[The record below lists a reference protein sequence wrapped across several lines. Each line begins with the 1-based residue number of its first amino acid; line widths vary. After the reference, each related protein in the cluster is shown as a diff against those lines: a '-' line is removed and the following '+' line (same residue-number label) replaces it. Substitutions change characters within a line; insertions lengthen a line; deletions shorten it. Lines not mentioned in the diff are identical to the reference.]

1 MERKQ
6 LTFQELEQQMRSIEN
21 AREGEIPTDA
31 YIIARLDGRGFSK
44 LTKAHFEKPFDEKF
58 HRLMVETMRYI
69 MDKEPEI
76 TLAYNQSDEISLLI
90 MPGSSTFNRKARK
103 LLSLLPAAASAK
115 FSLLLGEPVCFDC
128 RLNIQADVE
137 GVLRYFAWRSIDA
150 DRNAFNAC
158 AYWLLRKQGMQPQAA
173 AELLRSL
180 DTPEHRK
187 LLQEHHADSSAI
199 PVWQTRGIIL
209 HRVLEQREGFNL
221 LTQERTTYSRRVL
234 VESDYSEE
242 RLRDIISHPTKPSLQ
257 S

>member
-1 MERKQ
+1 
-6 LTFQELEQQMRSIEN
+6 
-21 AREGEIPTDA
+21 
-31 YIIARLDGRGFSK
+31 
-44 LTKAHFEKPFDEKF
+44 
-58 HRLMVETMRYI
+58 

-76 TLAYNQSDEISLLI
+76 ALAYNQSDEISVLI

-115 FSLLLGEPVCFDC
+115 FSLLLGDPVCFDC
-128 RLNIQADVE
+128 RLNIQTDVE

-150 DRNAFNAC
+150 ERNAFNAC

-187 LLQEHHADSSAI
+187 LLQDHQADSTAI
-199 PVWQTRGIIL
+199 PVWQTRGVIM
-209 HRVLEQREGFNL
+209 HRVLEQRVGFNP
-221 LTQERTTYSRRVL
+221 LTQERTTCSRRVL
-234 VESDYSEE
+234 VETDYSEE
-242 RLRDIISHPTKPSLQ
+242 LLRDIISLPTKPSLQ